1 MDILVVSAKKK
12 NLIHHHHHQHHFCW
26 SFSTAHQI
34 DCLVVFSKLHLIIH
48 WHICFCFH
56 SHYKEQSKHIYW
68 TVIRRREKSE
78 NKNNT
83 KKEWKKNKIKS
94 KKKTVNRSCVVG
106 KWIRMKTKNDNWQ
119 QFWIEFAFSWLY
131 GCVCVHVGFVWWW

>member
-94 KKKTVNRSCVVG
+94 KKKLWTVHVWWENEYEWKR
-106 KWIRMKTKNDNWQ
+106 KTIIDNN
-119 QFWIEFAFSWLY
+119 SGSNLLSLGY
-131 GCVCVHVGFVWWW
+131 MGVCVYVGFVWWW